1 MIYFLFNFLKD
12 NYSCILPRNRCFWN
26 LGTYLKKE
34 FIHTASACYAY
45 KKPTD
50 KKASIMNTQLLR
62 IFRHSSQC
70 VEDTFLK
77 FCLLLCFCRWS
88 SFFRS
93 TWSTFLICGWQNL
106 VVNLSQQISRMAVV
120 VFQCWTCSSN
130 SYSSYIHMY
139 IYIYI

>member
-12 NYSCILPRNRCFWN
+12 NYSCVLPRNRCFWN

-77 FCLLLCFCRWS
+77 FCLLLCFFLCSNSTWKHSKMLKFTITRKSHSGFMHNAFNVDLKYAFAS
-88 SFFRS
+88 SFIRRK
-93 TWSTFLICGWQNL
+93 LL
-106 VVNLSQQISRMAVV
+106 
-120 VFQCWTCSSN
+120 
-130 SYSSYIHMY
+130 
-139 IYIYI
+139 